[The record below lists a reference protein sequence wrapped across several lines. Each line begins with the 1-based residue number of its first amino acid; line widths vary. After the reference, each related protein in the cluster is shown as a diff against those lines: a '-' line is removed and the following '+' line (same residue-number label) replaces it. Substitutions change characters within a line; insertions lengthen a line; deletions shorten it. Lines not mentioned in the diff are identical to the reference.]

1 MRIRVLLRKLHRDVG
16 YLAVGLTIIF
26 SISGIAVNHI
36 HQWNPNYSIEIIEK
50 VIQID
55 STHNTEKIIEI
66 VLNNLF
72 VEKYD
77 SYLKSGDELHIFSGQ
92 DKVKVNIE
100 SGQIVFEKIADR
112 PFLRE
117 FNFLHLNESKKIWTY
132 VSDIFAVA
140 LIFLATSGMF
150 LLKGKQGITKRG
162 AWLVSIGLI
171 IPLIFLIIYKI

>member
-36 HQWNPNYSIEIIEK
+36 HQWNPNYF
-50 VIQID
+50 
-55 STHNTEKIIEI
+55 IEI

-72 VEKYD
+72 VEEYD

-92 DKVKVNIE
+92 DKVKVNLE